1 MNALDRFDVRGRI
14 DALYIHPVKSCA
26 AIAVNEAVLTP
37 TGLQFDREW
46 MVVDATG
53 RFVSQRELPRMV
65 LIQPTLTENALM
77 LNAPAQQ
84 PCVIHFNQRGNALQ
98 VMIWDDAVPAFDM
111 GDAAAQWLSD
121 FLGQNVR
128 LVRFDPMHERVCS
141 EKWTAT
147 HRATTKFADGYPIL
161 VSSVASIDE
170 LNTRLHDAGG
180 AAVNALRFRPNIVL
194 TDVAAHDEDLIDVLH
209 IEDERIQL
217 KNVKPCARCPIPN
230 VDPVTAEVDPMV
242 SDVLL
247 TYRRNASMEDQLT
260 FGVNAIVLVGA
271 GLTLRVGQ
279 SVGADYVF

>member
-1 MNALDRFDVRGRI
+1 MSALENFDVQGRI

-26 AIAVNEAVLTP
+26 AIAVNEVLLTP

-46 MVVDATG
+46 MVIDATG

-65 LIQPTLTENALM
+65 LIQPALTDDALI

-84 PCVIHFNQRGNALQ
+84 PCVIPFNTCGDALQ
-98 VMIWDDAVPAFDM
+98 VTVWDDVVAAFDM
-111 GDAAAQWLSD
+111 GDSAAQWLSD

-128 LVRFDPMHERVCS
+128 LVRFDHAHDRLCS
-141 EKWTAT
+141 EKWTST

-161 VSSVASIDE
+161 ISSVASIDE
-170 LNTRLHDAGG
+170 LNIRLQEAGG

-217 KNVKPCARCPIPN
+217 KNVKPCTRCPIPN
-230 VDPVTAEVDPMV
+230 IDPMTAEVDPMV

-247 TYRRNASMEDQLT
+247 TYRRNANMDDQLT
-260 FGVNAIVLVGA
+260 FGVNAIVLAGA

>member
-1 MNALDRFDVRGRI
+1 
-14 DALYIHPVKSCA
+14 
-26 AIAVNEAVLTP
+26 
-37 TGLQFDREW
+37 
-46 MVVDATG
+46 
-53 RFVSQRELPRMV
+53 
-65 LIQPTLTENALM
+65 
-77 LNAPAQQ
+77 
-84 PCVIHFNQRGNALQ
+84 
-98 VMIWDDAVPAFDM
+98 M

-230 VDPVTAEVDPMV
+230 VDPMTAEIDPMV

-260 FGVNAIVLVGA
+260 FGVNAIVLAGA